1 MQDDYEDRQS
11 YVNPQRS
18 RVRGSALKIVDESR
32 NNKNT
37 NENAP
42 SQAVR
47 SQSNRDKLRENLRQ
61 RPTIST
67 TPVPTKITSTTVSQA
82 TRRAATTTVRSEKE
96 QKRSRY
102 SPITR

>member
-1 MQDDYEDRQS
+1 MQDEYEDRQS

-18 RVRGSALKIVDESR
+18 RVRGSTLKIADESR

-42 SQAVR
+42 SQAAR
-47 SQSNRDKLRENLRQ
+47 SQSNKDKLRENLRQ
-61 RPTIST
+61 RPT
-67 TPVPTKITSTTVSQA
+67 TPEPTKITSTTVAQA